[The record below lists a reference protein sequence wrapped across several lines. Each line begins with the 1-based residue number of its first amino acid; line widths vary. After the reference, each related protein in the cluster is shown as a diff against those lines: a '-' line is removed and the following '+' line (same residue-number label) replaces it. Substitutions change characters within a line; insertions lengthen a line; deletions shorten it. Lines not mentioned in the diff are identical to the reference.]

1 MFHSIRW
8 RLVLSYVLLTLL
20 TVSLVGVLALSL
32 VRRYVK
38 EQETKYLAA
47 NAEAVA
53 RQALPLMSSVI
64 LQRDLQELAQTSS
77 FLSNA
82 RIRIL
87 DRNRRVLAD
96 SEPSGG
102 GDEFAWILLPKE
114 WTFDLPDTASRS
126 FVVALPSSGR
136 LVVPSWWEERSRML
150 DRLPREATLTLLR
163 WQDGGWGSGFRFDVI
178 QDAEHLENIVV
189 EQVAAPR
196 SDQVITVLI
205 GEKGD
210 PSGYA
215 EISKGPD
222 VRTKALRATGQ
233 AFLLAGVGATLLAV
247 IVGLLVSRGLSA
259 PIRQLTDVAGQMSSG
274 DLSTRASVRSKDE
287 IGQLAGRF
295 NQMAERL
302 EASFAELA
310 AERDALRRFIADAS
324 HELRTPITAL
334 KNFNELLQGAA
345 AEDPAAR
352 AEFLAESEVQL
363 ERLAWITRNLLD
375 LSRLDA
381 GLVDL
386 ELASHDVGELMEAAA
401 ASFRPAAQEKG
412 LVFSIWPPI
421 PPLEICCDRAR
432 MELALSN
439 LLENALKFTPPGGQ
453 MQIGAERRGD
463 AVRLWVRDTGPGIHA
478 EDQSRIFERFY
489 RGRDSLTEGSGL
501 GLSIV
506 QSIVQAHGGRVV
518 VESEPGAGSLFAV
531 ELPLS

>member
-1 MFHSIRW
+1 MFRSIRW

-32 VRRYVK
+32 MQRYVRK
-38 EQETKYLAA
+38 QETNYLAA

-64 LQRDLQELAQTSS
+64 LQRELQELAQTSS

-82 RIRIL
+82 RVRIL
-87 DRNRRVLAD
+87 DRNQRVLAD
-96 SEPSGG
+96 SEPSGAG
-102 GDEFAWILLPKE
+102 GEFAWILLPKE
-114 WTFDLPDTASRS
+114 WTLDLPDTSFKP
-126 FVVALPSSGR
+126 FVVALPSGGR
-136 LVVPSWWEERSRML
+136 LVMPSWWEERSRIL
-150 DRLPREATLTLLR
+150 DQLPRESALTLLR

-178 QDAEHLENIVV
+178 QDAEHLEKIVV
-189 EQVAAPR
+189 EHVTAPR
-196 SDQVITVLI
+196 SDQVISRVI

-210 PSGYA
+210 PLGYA
-215 EISKGPD
+215 EISKGAD
-222 VRTKALRATGQ
+222 LGAEALRATGQ

-259 PIRQLTDVAGQMSSG
+259 PIRQLTEVAGQMSSG

-287 IGQLAGRF
+287 IGQLAGQF
-295 NQMAERL
+295 NRMAERL

-334 KNFNELLQGAA
+334 KSFNELLQGSA

-352 AEFLAESEVQL
+352 AEFLAESEAQL

-381 GLVDL
+381 GLVEL
-386 ELASHDVGELMEAAA
+386 ELAGHDVGELMETAAA
-401 ASFRPAAQEKG
+401 AFRSAAQEKG
-412 LVFSIWPPI
+412 LVFSIWPPV
-421 PPLEICCDRAR
+421 PPLEIRCDRAR
-432 MELALSN
+432 MESALSN

-453 MQIGAERRGD
+453 MEIGAEQHRD
-463 AVRLWVRDTGPGIHA
+463 AVRLWVRDTGPGIDP
-478 EDQSRIFERFY
+478 EDQPHVFERFY
-489 RGRDSLTEGSGL
+489 RGRGNHTEGSGL
-501 GLSIV
+501 GLAIV
-506 QSIVQAHGGRVV
+506 QSIVLAHGGRVSA
-518 VESEPGAGSLFAV
+518 ESEAGAGSLFAI
-531 ELPLS
+531 ELPLG